1 MHYRLYFLDDAGHIE
16 LHHEFEV
23 IDDKRAIRTS
33 EGWREGRPMEL
44 WERDRLVKRWHNPC

>member
-23 IDDKRAIRTS
+23 IDDERAIRTS